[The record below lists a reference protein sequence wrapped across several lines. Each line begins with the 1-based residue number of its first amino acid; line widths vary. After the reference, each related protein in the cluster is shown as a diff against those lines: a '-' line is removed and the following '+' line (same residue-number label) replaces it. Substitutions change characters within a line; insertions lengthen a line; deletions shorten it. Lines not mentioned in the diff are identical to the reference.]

1 MLKSNFVKTKTKEK
15 SLVIEKTQ
23 LIDIDRKRGEDEVHQ
38 MKEADTVIGD
48 MTELLRKR
56 ETEINILIEENK

>member
-1 MLKSNFVKTKTKEK
+1 
-15 SLVIEKTQ
+15 
-23 LIDIDRKRGEDEVHQ
+23 